1 MQQEVPVDGPASDS
15 ETVDGEQ
22 GVPRVGADDQGAED
36 GQELRVPDRQGDR
49 QGEGFVLVGP
59 RGRPKKQNP
68 TREERVAVWRRELE
82 QKREQKRARQRPRG
96 ALFAYG
102 VKRRRVDDLD

>member
-82 QKREQKRARQRPRG
+82 QKREQKRAQKGNVLAVHCSRTG
-96 ALFAYG
+96 
-102 VKRRRVDDLD
+102 